1 MDQRT
6 RKRMKLATTAAVAL
20 LAVLA
25 LFPAAAAAD
34 TTTLTLIAAP
44 NVIPYNGSSVL
55 TGTLMNTTTITAV
68 GGVPILVQGGPS
80 AAGPWRDIAVI
91 TTLDGVPAYYTGTYT
106 LVVAPRDKT
115 FYRMRFFGTTGLDA
129 ADSAAASVTPKVYL
143 SQPKVPPRVRHG
155 QRFWVLCYLQPK
167 HSAGLKH
174 VVRFRFYRYTYGVWK
189 YRFSRSGKTFNY
201 LNFTKIVLRTSIKR
215 TGQWKVLAIAPAD
228 ALHATTTSRPS
239 RVIRV
244 R

>member
-6 RKRMKLATTAAVAL
+6 RRRMKLATTAAVAL

-68 GGVPILVQGGPS
+68 GGKPILVQRGAS
-80 AAGPWRDIAVI
+80 AVGPWWGVAVI
-91 TTLDGVPAYYTGTYT
+91 TTLDDVPAYYTGTYT
-106 LVVAPRDKT
+106 LVVRPRDKT

-129 ADSAAASVTPKVYL
+129 ADSAAVSVTPKVYL
-143 SQPKVPPRVRHG
+143 SRPKVPARVQRG
-155 QRFWVLCYLQPK
+155 QRFRVLCFLQPR
-167 HSAGLKH
+167 HPAGLKN
-174 VVRFRFYRYTYGVWK
+174 VVKFRFYRYTYGVWK
-189 YRFSRSGKTFNY
+189 YRFSRWGKTFNH

-228 ALHATTTSRPS
+228 ALHAATISRPS
-239 RVIRV
+239 RVIQV